1 MRRWH
6 TDRMTAP
13 ENRNLPEP
21 LYAQLAAQVAQTLAG
36 HPGEIVIL
44 SHVDPDGDALGSC
57 LGLQRTLRAIGR
69 QAQTYMLVPPYLEF
83 LPQPGEVRPTLEA
96 WPAGALLVV
105 LDVDNNDVRRVAG
118 ADLSSYSGQVINV
131 DHHGTNQRK
140 ADVGLVDPSQ
150 AATAGMMAD
159 IVDALLTTAQLPWT
173 PEIATPLLTG
183 LNTDT
188 GSFRFANT
196 TPAVLRQAAQL
207 VERGARLSWIN
218 DQLAQ
223 NPPRY
228 FALLK
233 EVLGSMAFS
242 AGGLIVSAR
251 VDDAMLVRAGAEWDD
266 VESYVN
272 TIRSAKGSEL
282 ACLYKDYGQHVKV
295 SLRSRGRVSAQN
307 IAVALGGGGHVPAAG
322 ATVQG
327 EFGAVR
333 RAFEAAAQTELERV
347 GLA

>member
-21 LYAQLAAQVAQTLAG
+21 LYAQLAAQVAQTLAD
-36 HPGEIVIL
+36 HTGEIVIL